1 MKWTRVQKVECQ
13 WNRTYILEIKS
24 VSLKRRRISK
34 NELQQNLRPSAI
46 GLPCV
51 RSESEIATRSPIV
64 VVWVE
69 NLLEH
74 LCPDFSKPH
83 RLVLRFVLMSDV
95 SHEPREKAMQ
105 QERTL
110 CVRLASTDALAY
122 LAIFSYARK
131 ALVVHVDA
139 CLRMEKDHMSVWPYA
154 LMRTNLGHSLQRI
167 SFATVDLLV
176 SLLRLST
183 HSKPRPHVLMIEQ
196 WKL

>member
-13 WNRTYILEIKS
+13 WNRTYILKIKL

-34 NELQQNLRPSAI
+34 NKLQQNLRPSAI

-51 RSESEIATRSPIV
+51 RFESEIATRSPIV

-69 NLLEH
+69 NLPEH
-74 LCPDFSKPH
+74 LCPDSSKPH
-83 RLVLRFVLMSDV
+83 HLVLRFVLMPDV
-95 SHEPREKAMQ
+95 LHGPTKKAMQ

-110 CVRLASTDALAY
+110 YVRWAATNAPAH
-122 LAIFSYARK
+122 LAIFSYAQK

-139 CLRMEKDHMSVWPYA
+139 CLRMKKDRMSVWPYA
-154 LMRTNLGHSLQRI
+154 LMRTNLAHSLQRI

-176 SLLRLST
+176 SLSSFST
-183 HSKPRPHVLMIEQ
+183 HSKPRLHALMIEQ